1 MQLQFY
7 STIKQFAQFCLNR
20 LPKKVLKSTI
30 PQKIKFFNMNVF
42 LPNFRAMA
50 WLKRG
55 ITCLTLAVALLCSLV
70 AQAQV
75 DVTAT
80 AGTLGPT
87 TYTTLKGAF
96 DAINAGTHQGD
107 ITVNI
112 SANTTETATAALNA
126 SAAPASYTSVLVQP
140 TAVATVSGNIVGA
153 IIKLNG
159 ADNVTIDGR
168 IAGAGRNLSVINTS
182 TNSATAAIWLSSLG
196 VGLGCT
202 NNTVRNLELACGVTQ
217 NTATSSTFGIIMSG
231 ATISATNNGDDNDN
245 NTFTAN
251 RIIRCRYGIVTRGVA
266 TNNNQNI
273 VVTNNIVGP
282 TAFGADQIGKV
293 GIFMQAD
300 NLSTVSG
307 NTVQFVGGTYANNA
321 SGSDRVGIAIGT
333 ESWSMTPSTITSGNY
348 TVTGNLIHDIIDE
361 KTYSAVGLLLGTTGG
376 GSPTNNFVCSNMIYN
391 VKANGT
397 VSDQTV
403 GLGISG
409 GHTDYVVNNSIYL
422 YGDVDPDPLASN
434 TSTFGSGIRIANV
447 NGTNH
452 LNLTLKNN
460 VVHMDLFSSSSPTV
474 RYYAISGNSS
484 AYSFGTGGENYND
497 YYINPANTQ
506 LQTGGLGG
514 LSGATLT
521 TQFATLA
528 NWQTA
533 YTAAQD
539 ANSVQVDPA
548 FTSTT
553 NLHIA
558 SPTGGINDLG
568 TPVTCSLDYDGEAR
582 SATTPDMGADEV
594 VLCAAAAGGTITPAT
609 QTKCAGQT
617 ASMTAIGAEVG
628 AGIVYQWE
636 VSTTGGGV
644 GFANVAGGT
653 GAASTSY
660 TTAALAAGTYYYR
673 LKVTCT
679 LASITGYSNEL
690 VVTVNPVPTAAAA
703 SNSPVC
709 AGTALNLTSTTDIGT
724 TFTWSGPSTY
734 SSTVQNPTIDPVAL
748 SNAGAYTVT
757 VSTAVGC
764 SVTASTAVVVN
775 PSPVITSTTATPATI
790 CSGGTSQLQVN
801 LQTPTYCTASAT
813 TGCSGGDEYIS
824 NVTFGSINNTTTCGT
839 TTYSDFTAQS
849 TNVTAGSTGL
859 TLTYGNPNNFSGDQ
873 YKVWIDWNQNGLFT
887 DVGEEYTGTG
897 TNLITFSINV
907 PVNAINGS
915 TRMRVRLTF
924 TGVMAPC
931 GISPY
936 GETED
941 YTVNVSGGVD
951 AYTYAWSPT
960 TYLDN
965 ATIANPLATAVMA
978 TTAYTVTVTGSNGCF
993 STGTTTVTVDT
1004 PTTSATTTDNTAC
1017 VAPYTGTA
1025 TLTTDGVSFLWSNG
1039 ATTPNLSNLAGG
1051 TYTVTVTS
1059 SNGCTATASAT
1070 VMDMPAI
1077 PTASATTTDNI
1088 ACTAPYTGTAT
1099 LTTDGVA
1106 FAWSNGA
1113 TTQNLSDLAGG
1124 TYYVTI
1130 TSSNGC
1136 TSTTSATV
1144 MDIPFLPTVIATGTN
1159 NTSCTAPIGT
1169 ATLATDGVAFAW
1181 SNGATTQNLSDLAG
1195 GTYTVTVT
1203 GSNGCTT
1210 TASAT
1215 VVDLPA
1221 VPMAGITNNTGTNT
1235 LTCATTSISLTAT
1248 GGGTYLWSGGLT
1260 TANRTITA
1268 AGTYTVTVTG
1278 TNGCTASASI
1288 VITQNTA
1295 LPVSSISASA
1305 TAITCATPSIVLTA
1319 TGGGT
1324 YAWSTGATTVSITIT
1339 AAGTY
1344 GVTVTG
1350 ANGCSV
1356 KRSRTVTAST
1366 APPTATISGAT
1377 TLCAGASLSLT
1388 ASSTGA
1394 TYAWSGPSG
1403 YTATGLTI
1411 TRNPATAAMSGTYAV
1426 TITGSNGCTASAS
1439 TVVTVNTCT
1448 TLAAT
1453 ATGTAN
1459 TGTNNGTITIN
1470 TSGGTACAGGTYNYT
1485 WSGVSSGSGSGTSP
1499 FVISPL
1505 ATGWY
1510 YITVTDCNG
1519 GSVALTYYVASQT
1532 RTRTKTNDIFEGLTA
1547 YPNPASEVTTVA
1559 FTTWASER
1567 MTVAIYSLD
1576 GKQVAT
1582 LFDGVTIAAAD
1593 YQLPLEVVDIPAG
1606 IYHVLLS
1613 TQSGKRETLRIVVV
1627 K

>member
-1 MQLQFY
+1 
-7 STIKQFAQFCLNR
+7 
-20 LPKKVLKSTI
+20 
-30 PQKIKFFNMNVF
+30 MNVF
-42 LPNFRAMA
+42 LPNFRATA

-55 ITCLTLAVALLCSLV
+55 VTCLTLAVALLCSLV

-107 ITVNI
+107 IIVNI

-168 IAGAGRNLSVINTS
+168 IAGAGRNLSVINTNTS
-182 TNSATAAIWLSSLG
+182 TATAAIWLSSLG

-231 ATISATNNGDDNDN
+231 TTISTTSNGDDNDN

-251 RIIRCRYGIVTRGVA
+251 RIIRCRYGIVTRGVT

-307 NTVQFVGGTYANNA
+307 NTVQFVGGTFANTTGGA
-321 SGSDRVGIAIGT
+321 DRVGIGIGQ
-333 ESWSMTPSTITSGNY
+333 ESWSMAPSTITSGNY
-348 TVTGNLIHDIIDE
+348 TVTGNLIHDIIE
-361 KTYSAVGLLLGTTGG
+361 ERTFSAVGLLLSTTGG
-376 GSPTNNFVCSNMIYN
+376 GSATNNLVCSNMIYN

-397 VSDQTV
+397 GGDQTV

-422 YGDVDPDPLASN
+422 YGDVDPDPLASA
-434 TSTFGSGIRIANV
+434 TSNFGSGIRIANASSAS
-447 NGTNH
+447 H
-452 LNLTLKNN
+452 ANLTLKNN
-460 VVHMDLFSSSSPTV
+460 VVHMDLFSSSASTV
-474 RYYAISGNSS
+474 RYYAISGPSNS
-484 AYSFGTGGENYND
+484 YSFGTGGENYND

-506 LQTGGLGG
+506 LQTGGLGTT
-514 LSGATLT
+514 SGATLT

-558 SPTGGINDLG
+558 SPTGGINNLG

-582 SATTPDMGADEV
+582 SASTPEMGADEV
-594 VLCAAAAGGTITPAT
+594 VICTAAAGGTITPAT
-609 QTKCAGQT
+609 QAKCAGQT
-617 ASMTAIGAEVG
+617 ATMSSIGAAVG
-628 AGIVYQWE
+628 TGIVYQWE
-636 VSTTGGGV
+636 VSTTGGGI
-644 GFANVAGGT
+644 GFADVVGGT
-653 GAASTSY
+653 GATSATY
-660 TTAALAAGTYYYR
+660 ITTALAVGTYYYR
-673 LKVTCT
+673 LRVTCT
-679 LASITGYSNEL
+679 FAAITGYSNEL

-703 SNSPVC
+703 SNSPMC

-724 TFTWSGPSTY
+724 IFAWSGPSTY
-734 SSTVQNPTIDPVAL
+734 SSTTQNPTINPVAL
-748 SNAGAYTVT
+748 SNAGTYTVT
-757 VSTAVGC
+757 VSTAAGC
-764 SVTASTAVVVN
+764 SATASTAVVVN
-775 PSPVITSTTATPATI
+775 PSPVITSTTATPATV
-790 CSGGTSQLQVN
+790 CSGGISQLQVN
-801 LQTPTYCTASAT
+801 TAGPSYCNSNFTNVGFEFIT
-813 TGCSGGDEYIS
+813 
-824 NVTFGSINNTTTCGT
+824 NVTYAGINNTSVGNTGGPVNYT
-839 TTYSDFTAQS
+839 SQIA
-849 TNVTAGSTGL
+849 NVTAGNT
-859 TLTYGNPNNFSGDQ
+859 DQ
-873 YKVWIDWNQNGLFT
+873 ISVTIDPDASDYIYVWIDWNQNGVLN
-887 DVGEEYTGTG
+887 DAGETYTVAANIGTAG
-897 TNLITFSINV
+897 PHLLNITV
-907 PVNAINGS
+907 PAGAMNGS
-915 TRMRVRLTF
+915 TRMRVMCDWNNPTPN
-924 TGVMAPC
+924 PC
-931 GISPY
+931 RSATY
-936 GETED
+936 GEAED
-941 YTVNVSGGVD
+941 YTVNVSGGVP

-965 ATIANPLATAVMA
+965 AAIANPLATAVMA

-1004 PTTSATTTDNTAC
+1004 PTTSATATDNTAC
-1017 VAPYTGTA
+1017 AAPYTGT
-1025 TLTTDGVSFLWSNG
+1025 V
-1039 ATTPNLSNLAGG
+1039 
-1051 TYTVTVTS
+1051 
-1059 SNGCTATASAT
+1059 
-1070 VMDMPAI
+1070 
-1077 PTASATTTDNI
+1077 
-1088 ACTAPYTGTAT
+1088 T

-1113 TTQNLSDLAGG
+1113 TTQNLSDLVGG
-1124 TYYVTI
+1124 TYTVTV

-1136 TSTTSATV
+1136 TGTASATV
-1144 MDIPFLPTVIATGTN
+1144 MDMPAAPTASATATDNTACAAPYTGTV
-1159 NTSCTAPIGT
+1159 
-1169 ATLATDGVAFAW
+1169 TLTTDGVAFAW
-1181 SNGATTQNLSDLAG
+1181 SNGATTQNLSDLVG

-1203 GSNGCTT
+1203 SSNGCTG

-1215 VVDLPA
+1215 VMDMPA

-1268 AGTYTVTVTG
+1268 AGTYTVTVTS

-1288 VITQNTA
+1288 VIAQNTT

-1305 TAITCATPSIVLTA
+1305 TAITCATPSILLTA

-1388 ASSTGA
+1388 ASSSGA

-1411 TRNPATAAMSGTYAV
+1411 TRNPATAAMSGTYTV

-1439 TVVTVNTCT
+1439 RVVTVNTCT

-1470 TSGGTACAGGTYNYT
+1470 TSGGTPCAGGTYNYA
-1485 WSGVSSGSGSGTSP
+1485 WSGISSGSGSGTSP

-1519 GSVALTYYVASQT
+1519 GSVVLSYYVASQT

-1559 FTTWASER
+1559 FTAWASER